1 MVVGNTEQRTADEER
16 QELLRALGGKVKEF
30 TVLHEVAQIAIESL
44 DLDEILYNSL
54 DRVTK
59 LLAVQV
65 AAIFL
70 ASEQEGKVIAVAH
83 GDVSSKFLD
92 KVKEQSNSYSITNR
106 VALSGVPI
114 VIEDISRYPQ
124 LVDISV
130 RQEGLRSI
138 AAVPL
143 KSNGRVIGTL
153 VIGSHDLHSFSSED
167 VQLLSV
173 VSEGLGPALKNGELY
188 GALQA
193 KTRQL
198 EAQNE
203 ELVARKQELTG
214 KSRELQVSPLK
225 LLSNRANSTLNEGK
239 MRKRSLYE
247 CFNARVSGLWIYC
260 AEGHPLQSGSLK
272 LHIRRL
278 ERGDP
283 LALHACQKCP
293 DFDEIC
299 PPLSKEERGWANL
312 VHRAVNG

>member
-1 MVVGNTEQRTADEER
+1 MNITERKNKEEER
-16 QELLRALGGKVKEF
+16 DGFLQALGRRVREF

-44 DLDEILYNSL
+44 DLEETLDIALGRVVDLMEVEVATILL
-54 DRVTK
+54 DNEHEKRVIT
-59 LLAVQV
+59 A
-65 AAIFL
+65 
-70 ASEQEGKVIAVAH
+70 AH
-83 GDVSSKFLD
+83 GDLSREFLD
-92 KVKEQSNSYSITNR
+92 KVKEQSNSYNISNR

-114 VIEDISRYPQ
+114 VIEDISKYSQ
-124 LVDISV
+124 LVDMSV

-143 KSNGRVIGTL
+143 KSSGRVIGTL
-153 VIGSHDLHSFSSED
+153 VIGSHNSHSFSSED

-173 VSEGLGPALKNGELY
+173 ISEGLGPALKNGELY
-188 GALQA
+188 GALQV

-214 KSRELQVSPLK
+214 KTGELQASTLK
-225 LLSNRANSTLNEGK
+225 LLSKRANSTLNEGK

-260 AEGHPLQSGSLK
+260 AKGHQLQSGSLK
-272 LHIRRL
+272 LRIRRL

-283 LALHACQKCP
+283 LALHACQRCP
-293 DFDEIC
+293 DFHEIGPRPC
-299 PPLSKEERGWANL
+299 PKRKEGGLTLFTAL
-312 VHRAVNG
+312 